1 MTRFDQIKFVSKITL
16 LVITNAVIA
25 NAQQYTGGSNQSNV
39 IIDYSVIESLGPP
52 PNVSRKNLD
61 QLNKRDGP
69 RNLNVGPNLG
79 LSKTGPGQPA
89 RKIDVIVLQ
98 PPKRID
104 KSMPNLAKKRG
115 DRDNN
120 RTNGN
125 SVPKEYK
132 TTEVHPPPPPSFSAP
147 LKSRKTLPTPNFSDL
162 INRSALPPAFP
173 VLEQVVQLPPISSL
187 KVPNK
192 KVLPARTKASKREV
206 KAESQVASLPSID
219 PSTKVETINS
229 IEFNAGS
236 FDINSEAS
244 TALKNLSITL
254 ERNSALRLQLHAYA
268 GLSGGSTNRARRLSL
283 SRALAAR
290 AYLIGRGVDIT
301 RVDVRALGDQTTI
314 GSADRIDL
322 ILTKR

>member
-1 MTRFDQIKFVSKITL
+1 MINTD
-16 LVITNAVIA
+16 IA
-25 NAQQYTGGSNQSNV
+25 NAQQYISGSEKSNV
-39 IIDYSVIESLGPP
+39 IVDYSVIEALGPP
-52 PNVSRKNLD
+52 PTISRKNLD

-69 RNLNVGPNLG
+69 KNLNAGPNLG
-79 LSKTGPGQPA
+79 LPKTGPGQPA

-104 KSMPNLAKKRG
+104 KSIPNLAKKRG

-147 LKSRKTLPTPNFSDL
+147 LKSRK
-162 INRSALPPAFP
+162 ALPPAFP
-173 VLEQVVQLPPISSL
+173 VLEQVVQLPPISL
-187 KVPNK
+187 IKVPNK

-244 TALKNLSITL
+244 TALKNLSKTL

-268 GLSGGSTNRARRLSL
+268 GLNEGSTIRARRLSL

-301 RVDVRALGDQTTI
+301 RIDVRALGDQTTI